1 MSKTSGSKG
10 RGRNRNNSS
19 KRPSG
24 RSNIHDSQQGRNRG
38 NAQQLLDKYL
48 SLARDSLS
56 QGDRIA
62 AENFF
67 QHADH
72 FQRIITEKNEK
83 LEMRRRS
90 NQHSNGENKA
100 DDFGKSHKDPITS
113 KNGEKQSIPETSDKK
128 TFDGV
133 SSEQKSMKL
142 QDPSIVS
149 KKNGSIN
156 KKTES
161 LSNELGVKGSV
172 AEDISAGGSNP
183 TIETKE

>member
-19 KRPSG
+19 KRSSG

-72 FQRIITEKNEK
+72 FQRVISEKNEK

-90 NQHSNGENKA
+90 NQHSNVEHNK
-100 DDFGKSHKDPITS
+100 DNLEKNHRDLNSS
-113 KNGEKQSIPETSDKK
+113 KNGEKRNIQDTNDKK
-128 TFDGV
+128 TSDRVPPEQNSVNLKDSSPV
-133 SSEQKSMKL
+133 SRGNV
-142 QDPSIVS
+142 SIDNV
-149 KKNGSIN
+149 
-156 KKTES
+156 TES
-161 LSNELGVKGSV
+161 LPDELGLKGSV
-172 AEDISAGGSNP
+172 TEDQPIGTLNSG
-183 TIETKE
+183 IETKE